1 MLKRRLTLRS
11 GYQPSGSRRQRRRW
25 TCLKVVQRAA
35 IENSIEAYLAYR
47 FATAP
52 LDVLKIRLQLA
63 SSSQHSL
70 PVTTLSTFRS
80 ILHHEGAFAF
90 WKGNVPA
97 SVMYLTYSVLQFST
111 YRFTAQMLPPNMTP
125 FSASFIAGATAG
137 LAATTISY
145 PLDLLRTRFAA
156 SGPGERIYPSL
167 YLAIRQIGASEGLKG
182 FWRGCGATTLTILPN
197 MGIFFSSYEILRK
210 KLPAYNL
217 TLAENVWGS
226 KDAVAGGVASV
237 AAKTAV
243 FPLDVIRKR
252 LQVQGPMRQRH
263 YGNVAET
270 NRIWETGK
278 SIVER
283 GGWRSLYR
291 GLGIGLVKSAP
302 ASAVTMWVY
311 ERVLMEMQ
319 DRRWLGREEAM
330 EAKFL

>member
-1 MLKRRLTLRS
+1 MNNIET
-11 GYQPSGSRRQRRRW
+11 Y
-25 TCLKVVQRAA
+25 RA
-35 IENSIEAYLAYR
+35 SR

-63 SSSQHSL
+63 SSSQHSS
-70 PVTTLSTFRS
+70 PITTLSTFRS
-80 ILHHEGAFAF
+80 IWHHEGAFAF
-90 WKGNVPA
+90 WKGNLPA
-97 SVMYLTYSVLQFST
+97 SAMYLTYSVLQFST
-111 YRFTAQMLPPNMTP
+111 YRFTAQILSPNLTP
-125 FSASFIAGATAG
+125 FSASFIAGAMAG
-137 LAATTISY
+137 LAATTLSY

-167 YLAIRQIGASEGLKG
+167 YLAIRQIGSDEGLRG
-182 FWRGCGATTLTILPN
+182 FWRGCGATTMTILPN
-197 MGIFFSSYEILRK
+197 MGIFFSTYEILRMR
-210 KLPAYNL
+210 LPAHNL

-226 KDAVAGGVASV
+226 KDAVAGGLASI

-252 LQVQGPMRQRH
+252 LQVQGPMRERH

-270 NRIWETGK
+270 SKIWETGK
-278 SIVER
+278 SVIER
-283 GGWRSLYR
+283 GGWRNLYK

-311 ERVLMEMQ
+311 EGVLTEMQ
-319 DRRWLGREEAM
+319 ERRWLGREQAM